1 MEKVKKN
8 SDTECLNEDSK
19 EREKEARK
27 TKKDGKEKA
36 VGDDDDDDKEKLKN
50 NLKIKFEIN
59 LCTVILFLVSFL
71 TRFYNLTQPNSI
83 VFDELHYGKYVSLYI
98 KRTFFFDQHP
108 PFGKQLVAGVA
119 YLAGYSGNYT
129 FGRIGS
135 EYTNKV
141 PIFWLRFIPALCG
154 CLLAPLT
161 YKLLVQLKLNRWT
174 AFLGGFLIIFDNALI
189 TQSRFILME
198 PILLLFSLLGLLF
211 LIKFEDT
218 SSKLYKQNR
227 NTSFLSKFRVVTT
240 MIFYGMISAF
250 FLAIAISIKYV
261 GIYTYYLGLWIG
273 VQFLWKMVK
282 NRAISDT
289 MIFVHMTLQSL
300 MFVVIPVA
308 VYTSIF
314 WVHLNILYKAG
325 PHDSVMTSAFQA
337 SLKGGLASI
346 TNGQPLNVAHGSQIT
361 LRHTLGRTCWLHS
374 HAHVYPVRYPDSRG
388 SSHQQQ
394 VTCYSFKDVNNW
406 WIVKRPNKTNL
417 VVRDATDTDE
427 PDIIKHGDIIQLIHG
442 ITGRAL
448 NSHDVAAAMSP
459 QSQEVSCYIDYN
471 VSMPAQNLWKVSIIN
486 REGDDDNWHAIKSQ
500 IRLIHVIT
508 GAALRFSSRQLP
520 DWGFNQYEVVADRN
534 IEQTGTI
541 WNVEEHRYTI
551 ADNQQEREKQLL
563 QAEMIPTS
571 PTKLSFFKK
580 FFELQQ
586 KMLSFNQHGDT
597 IQTHMY
603 SSEPLDWPFLSKT
616 IAYWVDKNSNAQIH
630 LIGNIV
636 IWYSGTLAILIYVSF
651 FVLYLLRRRRQLFDI
666 SEKKWKQF
674 CACGNIFFVGYLIH
688 FVPYFFVEKT
698 MFLHN
703 YLPALIFKMLL
714 LCFVIEHIYYI
725 LKFILR
731 SRILVILYQCILII
745 WFIAVLYIFKAF
757 SAISY
762 GHYLSEADIINLRWK
777 DTWDFILHKVL
788 S

>member
-1 MEKVKKN
+1 MKN
-8 SDTECLNEDSK
+8 SDTELLQTNEES
-19 EREKEARK
+19 EETEKEEDDRN
-27 TKKDGKEKA
+27 KEEEA
-36 VGDDDDDDKEKLKN
+36 AASDDDDEEEFRN
-50 NLKIKFEIN
+50 NFKFTFEID
-59 LCTVILFLVSFL
+59 LFTVILFSVSFV

-108 PFGKQLVAGVA
+108 PFGKQLIAGVA
-119 YLAGYSGNYT
+119 YLAGYDGNYT
-129 FGRIGS
+129 FSRIGS
-135 EYTNKV
+135 EYSDDV
-141 PIFWLRFIPALCG
+141 PIFWLRFVPALCG

-161 YKLLVQLKLNRWT
+161 YKLLSQLKLNRWT
-174 AFLGGFLIIFDNALI
+174 AFLGGLLIIFDNALL

-211 LIKFEDT
+211 LLKFENT
-218 SSKLYKQNR
+218 SIKLYKQYGSDNFITKFSQV
-227 NTSFLSKFRVVTT
+227 TSMVLFA
-240 MIFYGMISAF
+240 IISAIF
-250 FLAIAISIKYV
+250 FALSISVKYV
-261 GIYTYYLGLWIG
+261 GIYSYCLGLWIG
-273 VQFLWKMVK
+273 AQYLWRMIK

-289 MIFVHMTLQSL
+289 LTFIYLALQSL
-300 MFVVIPVA
+300 VFIAVSVA
-308 VYTSIF
+308 VYVGIF
-314 WVHLNILYKAG
+314 WIHMNLLYKAG

-417 VVRDATDTDE
+417 VVHDATETGE
-427 PDIIKHGDIIQLIHG
+427 PDVIKHGDIIQLIHG
-442 ITGRAL
+442 ITSRAL
-448 NSHDVAAAMSP
+448 NSHDVAAAMTP

-486 REGDDDNWHAIKSQ
+486 REGKDNNWHAIKSQ
-500 IRLIHVIT
+500 VRLIHVVT
-508 GAALRFSSRQLP
+508 GSALRFSSRQLP
-520 DWGFNQYEVVADRN
+520 EWGFNQYEIVADRN
-534 IEQTGTI
+534 IEQSGTI
-541 WNVEEHRYTI
+541 WNVEEHRYTK
-551 ADNQQEREKQLL
+551 ADNQQERERQLL

-571 PTKLSFFKK
+571 PTKLSFMKK

-586 KMLSFNQHGDT
+586 KMLWFNHHGDI
-597 IQTHMY
+597 IQSHMY
-603 SSEPLDWPFLSKT
+603 SSEPLHWPLLSKT
-616 IAYWVDKNSNAQIH
+616 IAYWVDKDSNAQIH

-636 IWYSGTLAILIYVSF
+636 IWYSGTLAILIYLTF
-651 FVLYLLRRRRQLFDI
+651 FVLYLLRRRRQYFDI
-666 SEKKWKQF
+666 SEKKWEQF

-698 MFLHN
+698 LFLHN
-703 YLPALIFKMLL
+703 YLPALIFKILL
-714 LCFVIEHIYYI
+714 LCFVIEHIFYI
-725 LKFILR
+725 LNVVLR
-731 SRILVILYQCILII
+731 SRVLVVLYQCIIFI
-745 WFIAVLYIFKAF
+745 WFIIILYTFKMF
-757 SAISY
+757 STISY
-762 GHYLSEADIINLRWK
+762 GHFLTETEIIGLRWK

-788 S
+788 T